1 MSIYNRSFYVLV
13 NLPVSNGAGK
23 AQAGLGPG
31 RPHKV
36 GEVGGGCPPDPGA
49 GGLRETV
56 SLVLGRFPQ
65 FSHAHVDGDVNQSE
79 GEGER
84 EGEG

>member
-1 MSIYNRSFYVLV
+1 MELARPKPGWVLAAHTRLERLV
-13 NLPVSNGAGK
+13 VVAHLT
-23 AQAGLGPG
+23 QGL
-31 RPHKV
+31 
-36 GEVGGGCPPDPGA
+36 

>member
-13 NLPVSNGAGK
+13 NLPGSNGAGQ

-31 RPHKV
+31 RQHKE

-65 FSHAHVDGDVNQSE
+65 FSHAHVDGDVNQS
-79 GEGER
+79 
-84 EGEG
+84 

>member
-1 MSIYNRSFYVLV
+1 MELAKPKPGWVLAAHTRLERLV
-13 NLPVSNGAGK
+13 VVAHLT
-23 AQAGLGPG
+23 QGL
-31 RPHKV
+31 
-36 GEVGGGCPPDPGA
+36 

-65 FSHAHVDGDVNQSE
+65 FPHAHVDGDVNQSE
-79 GEGER
+79 GEAER